1 MNVYEWNGEAYE
13 ERHPAGKTPER
24 QEPTQWEDEW
34 TSDEWRSI
42 FLGLLEQ
49 DVMDDGMQEDQEL
62 LKEAIASFSD
72 GINTGFYINAY
83 TTKHCPT
90 MDGVLTEM
98 RRGLERLE
106 QAREAEQERL
116 KAEAEAN
123 IYSMFST
130 LLPSHED
137 TSPVLEKL

>member
-1 MNVYEWNGEAYE
+1 MNSYEWDGEAYVP
-13 ERHPAGKTPER
+13 RHAEDTEPLGAT
-24 QEPTQWEDEW
+24 PTQWVEELPPG
-34 TSDEWRSI
+34 EWRRI
-42 FLGLLEQ
+42 FLECLGTPEPAPG
-49 DVMDDGMQEDQEL
+49 DEEHEGL
-62 LKEAIASFSD
+62 LKELQRGVTASFSD

-116 KAEAEAN
+116 KVKYEALTKQVCPCPA
-123 IYSMFST
+123 T
-130 LLPSHED
+130 
-137 TSPVLEKL
+137 V